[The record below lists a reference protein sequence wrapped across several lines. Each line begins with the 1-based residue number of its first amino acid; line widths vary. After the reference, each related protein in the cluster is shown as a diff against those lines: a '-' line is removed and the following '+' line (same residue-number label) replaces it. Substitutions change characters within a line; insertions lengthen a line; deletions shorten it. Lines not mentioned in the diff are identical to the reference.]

1 VAFLYPLLACFRLR
15 CYTGKNGIWREGMNL
30 KTIRK
35 ILKDTDFVHFSAAEE
50 ELQVA
55 KYLQEQG

>member
-1 VAFLYPLLACFRLR
+1 
-15 CYTGKNGIWREGMNL
+15 MNL